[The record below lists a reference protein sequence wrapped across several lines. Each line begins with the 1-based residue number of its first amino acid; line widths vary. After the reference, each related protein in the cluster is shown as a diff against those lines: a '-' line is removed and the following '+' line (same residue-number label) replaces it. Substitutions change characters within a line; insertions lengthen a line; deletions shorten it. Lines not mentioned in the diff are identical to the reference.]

1 VKKPWGGRFQQSTD
15 SLMERFSA
23 SISFDRILYAYD
35 IEGSIAHCR
44 MLAKCKIIKPA
55 EAKKIVGGLQ
65 RIAKEFDEGRF
76 EVQERLED
84 IHMNIENRLAELIG
98 PVAGK
103 LHTARS
109 RNDQICLDIRMYLRD
124 EVGEILKEIH
134 QLAKT
139 LLSLAKKNIDHII
152 PGYTHLQRAQPVLL
166 SHHLLAH
173 LEMFLRDRD
182 RLRDCLTRINIM
194 PLGAAALAGTNFP
207 IDRDYVARLLKFP
220 EVSHNSMDS
229 VSDRDFLIEFCSSAS
244 IIMMHLSRFCEEV
257 VLWSSSEFGMIEL
270 SDAFSTGS
278 SIMPQKKNPD
288 PAELIRGKTGR
299 VYGSLVSLLTLM
311 KSLPLAYNR
320 DLQEDKEPLFD
331 TVDTVKMCL
340 AVFNGMIKSAK
351 FKKVS
356 LEKLQSDGFLTATD
370 IADYLVLKG
379 IPFRSAH
386 EITGKTVAYCL
397 DNGKTLDK
405 LSLKELRKTSKRF
418 DEDGSNFV
426 SAKQSPQLPP
436 ERSAPHSDSARS
448 TSCASC
454 AARRGRC
461 SPSHRTTLPLMFG
474 ATLFAVSWRTPPTP
488 ESSRSGRMARR
499 MRLR

>member
-1 VKKPWGGRFQQSTD
+1 MKKPWGGRFQQSTD

-23 SISFDRILYAYD
+23 SISFDRILYTYD
-35 IEGSIAHCR
+35 IEGSIAHCK

-65 RIAKEFDEGRF
+65 RIGREFDEGRF
-76 EVQERLED
+76 EIRERLED
-84 IHMNIENRLAELIG
+84 IHMNIESRLAELIG

-124 EVGEILKEIH
+124 EVGEILMEIRR
-134 QLAKT
+134 LGKT
-139 LLSLAKKNIDHII
+139 LLGLAKKNIDHII

-182 RLRDCLTRINIM
+182 RLQDCLKRINIM
-194 PLGAAALAGTNFP
+194 PLGSAALAGTNFP
-207 IDRDYVARLLKFP
+207 IDRNYTAKLLKFP

-229 VSDRDFLIEFCSSAS
+229 VSDRDFLIEFCSAAS

-257 VLWSSSEFGMIEL
+257 VLWSSSEFDMIEL

-299 VYGSLVSLLTLM
+299 VYGSLVALLTLM

-331 TVDTVKMCL
+331 TVNTVKICL
-340 AVFNGMIKSAK
+340 AVFNGMIQSAK
-351 FKKVS
+351 FKKAS
-356 LEKLQSDGFLTATD
+356 PEKLQSEGFLTATD

-379 IPFRSAH
+379 LPFREAH

-397 DNGKTLDK
+397 QSKKNLAQVSLAEFKK
-405 LSLKELRKTSKRF
+405 LSPKFKEDVLDHISI
-418 DEDGSNFV
+418 
-426 SAKQSPQLPP
+426 
-436 ERSAPHSDSARS
+436 
-448 TSCASC
+448 
-454 AARRGRC
+454 
-461 SPSHRTTLPLMFG
+461 
-474 ATLFAVSWRTPPTP
+474 
-488 ESSRSGRMARR
+488 ESSIQRKASYGGTARKNVVEQIE
-499 MRLR
+499 RLQKKLKKA

>member
-35 IEGSIAHCR
+35 IEGSVAHCK
-44 MLAKCKIIKPA
+44 MLAKCKIIKPS
-55 EAKKIVGGLQ
+55 EARKIAGGLQ

-76 EVQERLED
+76 EIQERLED

-124 EVGEILKEIH
+124 EVDEILKEI
-134 QLAKT
+134 QRLGKT
-139 LLSLAKKNIDHII
+139 LLGLAKKNIGHII

-182 RLRDCLTRINIM
+182 RLRDGLKRINIM
-194 PLGAAALAGTNFP
+194 PLGSAALAGTNFP
-207 IDRDYVARLLKFP
+207 IDRGYTAKLLKFP
-220 EVSHNSMDS
+220 AVSHNSMDS

-257 VLWSSSEFGMIEL
+257 VLWSSSEFDMIEL

-331 TVDTVKMCL
+331 TVNTVKICL

-356 LEKLQSDGFLTATD
+356 LEKLQTEGFLTATD

-379 IPFRSAH
+379 LPFREAH
-386 EITGKTVAYCL
+386 EITGKTVAYCIQSKKNLAQVSLAEFKKISPKFREDVL
-397 DNGKTLDK
+397 DHI
-405 LSLKELRKTSKRF
+405 SI
-418 DEDGSNFV
+418 
-426 SAKQSPQLPP
+426 
-436 ERSAPHSDSARS
+436 
-448 TSCASC
+448 
-454 AARRGRC
+454 
-461 SPSHRTTLPLMFG
+461 
-474 ATLFAVSWRTPPTP
+474 
-488 ESSRSGRMARR
+488 ESSMQGKVSYGGTARKNVVEQIK
-499 MRLR
+499 RLQKILSKG